1 MAKRSLKSKIGA
13 ETVREEQ
20 GSVTDFTLQTWM
32 NSTQGAESAN
42 CSNCT
47 ITLGD
52 FWKIKEKWKAA

>member
-32 NSTQGAESAN
+32 NSTPR
-42 CSNCT
+42 C
-47 ITLGD
+47 
-52 FWKIKEKWKAA
+52 